1 MNEWQWVAAVAG
13 AGAGTYV
20 LRAAP
25 FAYLKFRE
33 LGQRYLRCLTYIS
46 FAVAAGI
53 ISRAIF
59 LGDDRLDFSREA
71 WIKVLAVVTA
81 VLLFRKTRNMPLA
94 LFSAV
99 GVAMAAQWTL
109 GQLAPAS

>member
-1 MNEWQWVAAVAG
+1 MTELQWMVAVIG
-13 AGAGTYV
+13 AGLGTYV

-25 FAYLKFRE
+25 FWYAACRDFGR
-33 LGQRYLRCLTYIS
+33 RHLRCLTYIS

-59 LGDDRLDFSREA
+59 LSHGELTFGREA
-71 WIKVLAVVTA
+71 WIKALAVVVA
-81 VLLFRKTRNMPLA
+81 LVLYRRTRNMPGA

-99 GVAMAAQWTL
+99 GVAVLVHWATAQGLT
-109 GQLAPAS
+109 P